1 MIEQGNLPIRRVN
14 ISTQKML
21 VGIGSILILLGW
33 MTGVGIL
40 FGIVGA
46 VLWLISMYQLS
57 NILGKPTIFQKALI
71 GFVLNVAGMVIAFA
85 PFALTMVIAFPF
97 GLLVKIV
104 LFNLTRGKTLDVTL
118 DTSGLGFGA
127 LIVLTVAF
135 IAIMVAYAIFVFGF
149 YLQKQAY
156 EILAQATA
164 HNLFEIAGL
173 LMFIGAITTI
183 LFGLGLL
190 LIIVGYIVLTVAFFT
205 APNEVEVKGTYD
217 REVGIVVDELG
228 PYLPRG
234 KVSYLLLC

>member
-1 MIEQGNLPIRRVN
+1 MIEQSNLPTQRVN

-21 VGIGSILILLGW
+21 GGIGSILILLGW

-57 NILGKPTIFQKALI
+57 NILGKPTIFQKVLI
-71 GFVLNVAGMVIAFA
+71 GFILNVAGIVIAFA

-97 GLLVKIV
+97 GLLAKIL
-104 LFNLTRGKTLDVTL
+104 LFNLTRDETLDVTL
-118 DTSGLGFGA
+118 DISELGFVA
-127 LIVLTVAF
+127 LIVITVAL

-164 HNLFEIAGL
+164 HNLFKIAGL

-183 LFGLGLL
+183 LLGLGLL
-190 LIIVGYIVLTVAFFT
+190 LIIVGYIVLAVAFFT
-205 APNEVEVKGTYD
+205 APNEVEVQGA
-217 REVGIVVDELG
+217 
-228 PYLPRG
+228 
-234 KVSYLLLC
+234 

>member
-71 GFVLNVAGMVIAFA
+71 GFILNVAGIVIAFA

-97 GLLVKIV
+97 GLLAKIL
-104 LFNLTRGKTLDVTL
+104 LFNLTTDETLDVTL
-118 DTSGLGFGA
+118 DISELGFGA
-127 LIVLTVAF
+127 LIVITVAF

-164 HNLFEIAGL
+164 HNLFKIAGL
-173 LMFIGAITTI
+173 LLFIGANTTI

-205 APNEVEVKGTYD
+205 APNEVEVKGT
-217 REVGIVVDELG
+217 
-228 PYLPRG
+228 
-234 KVSYLLLC
+234 

>member
-21 VGIGSILILLGW
+21 GGIGSILILLGW

-71 GFVLNVAGMVIAFA
+71 GFILNVAGMVIAFA

-97 GLLVKIV
+97 GLLAKIL
-104 LFNLTRGKTLDVTL
+104 LFNLTTDETLDVTL

-127 LIVLTVAF
+127 LIVITVAL

-164 HNLFEIAGL
+164 HNLFKIAGL
-173 LMFIGAITTI
+173 LLFIGAITTI

-205 APNEVEVKGTYD
+205 APNEVEVQGT
-217 REVGIVVDELG
+217 
-228 PYLPRG
+228 
-234 KVSYLLLC
+234 